1 MMKAQHKLA
10 LAGALASLT
19 TSCLAGPAF
28 AHAVCGNRIFPATLA
43 IDDPGVSDELAL
55 PTMSFVSKNSD
66 GVQEV
71 DASFSYTKTILPGLG
86 ISFSDGRTWLHPGG
100 AGWGNLDTE
109 LKYNVW
115 CDAPHEFMGSVGLDV
130 SWARTGTKNFSDPF
144 NTYSPVVD
152 IGKGF
157 GDLPASLSILRPF
170 AITTQVSVSVPGARH
185 TSSLSFDDSG
195 APIVNVNLNPT
206 VFNWGFTV
214 QYSLPYMNAN
224 VSEIGGPDFVRHLIP
239 ITEFAFQT
247 PVSNAPPGGFKT
259 TGTVQP
265 GVIYAADTWQFA
277 VEALVPVNK
286 ASGRHVGVI
295 AELHFFLDD
304 IFPNSIGKPLFSEA
318 RSP

>member
-10 LAGALASLT
+10 LAGAFASLT

-86 ISFSDGRTWLHPGG
+86 ISFTDGRTWLHPGG

-130 SWARTGTKNFSDPF
+130 SWASTGTKNFSDPF

-152 IGKGF
+152 VGKGF
-157 GDLPASLSILRPF
+157 GDLPPSLSILRPF
-170 AITTQVSVSVPGARH
+170 AITTQVSLSVPGARH
-185 TSSLSFDDSG
+185 TSSVSFDDFG
-195 APIVNVNLNPT
+195 RPDRQCQPQPDRLQL
-206 VFNWGFTV
+206 GFYRPV
-214 QYSLPYMNAN
+214 QLALHERQCNR
-224 VSEIGGPDFVRHLIP
+224 DRR
-239 ITEFAFQT
+239 
-247 PVSNAPPGGFKT
+247 PG
-259 TGTVQP
+259 
-265 GVIYAADTWQFA
+265 
-277 VEALVPVNK
+277 
-286 ASGRHVGVI
+286 
-295 AELHFFLDD
+295 LH
-304 IFPNSIGKPLFSEA
+304 
-318 RSP
+318 

>member
-10 LAGALASLT
+10 FAGALASLT

-28 AHAVCGNRIFPATLA
+28 SHAVCGNRIFPATLA

-86 ISFSDGRTWLHPGG
+86 ISFTDGRTWLHPGG

-130 SWARTGTKNFSDPF
+130 SWASTGTKNFSDPF

-185 TSSLSFDDSG
+185 TSSVSFDDSG

-214 QYSLPYMNAN
+214 QVQLALHERQCNRDRRPGLHQAPRPDHRIRVQYS
-224 VSEIGGPDFVRHLIP
+224 
-239 ITEFAFQT
+239 
-247 PVSNAPPGGFKT
+247 
-259 TGTVQP
+259 
-265 GVIYAADTWQFA
+265 GVECSTWR
-277 VEALVPVNK
+277 L
-286 ASGRHVGVI
+286 
-295 AELHFFLDD
+295 
-304 IFPNSIGKPLFSEA
+304 
-318 RSP
+318 